1 MPLPINNNVTRIE
14 DLPELSDIENS
25 FGKGGKGGRGRD
37 DDVMSIRSSDF
48 SGMSG
53 GNEKIT
59 NKYIRKLTRDN
70 HQNTPY
76 ESSHYVVEQPRY
88 EEEMFDEPR
97 YQEMFEKPS
106 QAPSRPFTCLD
117 VCNHIKGCPLCS
129 KFYNNDNSLYIIIII
144 ALLILVIIL
153 TKKVLNV

>member
-1 MPLPINNNVTRIE
+1 MPFPMNNNITPIE

-25 FGKGGKGGRGRD
+25 FGKGGRRGED
-37 DDVMSIRSSDF
+37 DF
-48 SGMSG
+48 SGMGSRG
-53 GNEKIT
+53 ANT
-59 NKYIRKLTRDN
+59 DKYIRKLSRN
-70 HQNTPY
+70 NFQNTPY
-76 ESSHYVVEQPRY
+76 QSAEYVVEQRQPSY
-88 EEEMFDEPR
+88 EED
-97 YQEMFEKPS
+97 FEGPS
-106 QAPSRPFTCLD
+106 QPPLPSQPPVQTFTCLD

>member
-25 FGKGGKGGRGRD
+25 FGKGGRGGGMGEDMGEHRGANTD
-37 DDVMSIRSSDF
+37 
-48 SGMSG
+48 
-53 GNEKIT
+53 
-59 NKYIRKLTRDN
+59 KYIRKLARDN
-70 HQNTPY
+70 YQNTPY
-76 ESSHYVVEQPRY
+76 ESNHYIVEKPRY
-88 EEEMFDEPR
+88 EE
-97 YQEMFEKPS
+97 MFEETPSPIPS
-106 QAPSRPFTCLD
+106 QSVSPQFTCLD
-117 VCNHIKGCPLCS
+117 VCKHIKGCPLCS

>member
-25 FGKGGKGGRGRD
+25 FGKGGRGGRE
-37 DDVMSIRSSDF
+37 DV
-48 SGMSG
+48 SGMGG
-53 GNEKIT
+53 GNGNNKIAE
-59 NKYIRKLTRDN
+59 KYIRKLSRDN
-70 HQNTPY
+70 YQNTPY
-76 ESSHYVVEQPRY
+76 ESAQYIVEQPQRY
-88 EEEMFDEPR
+88 EEEMFEGPT
-97 YQEMFEKPS
+97 QSPIQTQFASPPP
-106 QAPSRPFTCLD
+106 QFTCLD
-117 VCNHIKGCPLCS
+117 VCKHIKGCPLCS